1 MKKPAL
7 LLNLLWA
14 AVAGGTFYAGTVWR
28 NDRAAAGGST
38 TKVRVPTAPEPVKL
52 PGGQSAMIKAG
63 TVSRDDDVLDFFKR
77 YGLDSGVPLSA
88 EVMTQAVT
96 EALRE
101 TNPIKSQ
108 MLFARL
114 MEELTPEN
122 AASAL
127 AMLKA
132 NTNGWDSMRY
142 MGMLTYAWGGVDPK
156 AAMETLGKE
165 DNREARMGQTTALSG
180 WAAKDPQ
187 GAIAWLDSY
196 EGDNKGWMAQS
207 LISGLA
213 KSDFDGAMKYAGTLE
228 DEGDKRRAAETLARE
243 LIRSGGVE
251 KANQW
256 FASLSD
262 SNMKDGAFSTLTDQL
277 RRSDPEKAAEFIKEH
292 AGQEYAR
299 DAVAGL
305 AEQLSRKDVQE
316 GLKFAGSLSAGPN
329 QARAFAEVVGTW
341 LNQNDGADS
350 VQASEYVTK
359 MPAGENRDAASGMIA
374 RRMSG
379 EDPTAAIAWANAI
392 GNAEQRQDVL
402 VDVGRRY
409 LRMDPVNGAAW
420 LAQSGL
426 SAEAQQEVTA
436 PRDDRGWRGQGG
448 PGAGGP
454 PGGGRGGFGGG
465 GFGGQGGG
473 GRRGGGGG
481 R

>member
-14 AVAGGTFYAGTVWR
+14 AIAGGTFYAGTVWQ
-28 NDRAAAGGST
+28 NHGRAAAGSSNA
-38 TKVRVPTAPEPVKL
+38 VRVVSAPEPLKM
-52 PGGQSAMIKAG
+52 PGGPSSMVKAG

-77 YGLDSGVPLSA
+77 YGLDSGAPLSA
-88 EVMTQAVT
+88 EVMTQAVS

-122 AASAL
+122 ASAAM
-127 AMLKA
+127 AMLKS

-142 MGMLTYAWGGVDPK
+142 MSMLTYAWGGVDPK
-156 AAMETLGKE
+156 AAMEALGKE
-165 DNREARMGQTTALSG
+165 ENREARMGQTTALSG

-187 GAIAWLDSY
+187 GAIAWLDSF
-196 EGDNKGWMAQS
+196 EGENKAWMAQS

-213 KSDFDGAMKYAGTLE
+213 KSDFEGAMKYANALE
-228 DEGDKRRAAETLARE
+228 DDGEKRRAAETLARE

-251 KANQW
+251 KANEW
-256 FASLSD
+256 FSSLAD

-277 RRSDPEKAAEFIKEH
+277 RRVDPEKAAEFIKQH

-299 DAVAGL
+299 DSVAGL

-316 GLKFAGSLSAGPN
+316 GLKFASSLAAGPN

-341 LNQNDGADS
+341 LNQNEGADS

-359 MPAGENRDAASGMIA
+359 MPAGENRDAASSMIA
-374 RRMSG
+374 RRMVG
-379 EDPTAAIAWANAI
+379 EDPAAAIAWANAI
-392 GNAEQRQDVL
+392 GNAEERQDVL

-436 PRDDRGWRGQGG
+436 PREDRGWRGGPGGGG

-465 GFGGQGGG
+465 GFGGPGGG
-473 GRRGGGGG
+473 GRRGG